1 MLAFEQMGYNPT
13 SEKIVS
19 ILCNKTQNT
28 NPLFFRVM
36 VAYYFSMVASMMR
49 CKISTHDRG
58 DIPVNMYAL
67 NLSPSGT
74 GKGFSTNIIE
84 NSVIDQF
91 RSRFLEE
98 TFPLLAETNL
108 PKLALKRAN
117 RKACDP
123 DEELVRVAKEFDSL
137 GNLLFSFDSA
147 TPAAIKQMR
156 HKLLMAD
163 AGSLNLE
170 IDEIGSNFV
179 GQIDVINTFLELYDV
194 GKIKAKLIKNTTDNT
209 RSEEIVGNTPTNMM
223 MFGTPS
229 KLLNGGKVEEEM
241 YSMLETGYA
250 RRCFFGYA
258 RGATKNAELTP
269 EEVYNRLTQQDST
282 TYLTDISNKLEK
294 LADIINVNK
303 RLVLTKETSL
313 LLIEY
318 QLKCE
323 KEAARLPE
331 HEEMKRAEIT
341 HRYFKALKL
350 AGAYAFIDN
359 SPELTEAHLYEAI
372 KLAEESGDAFA
383 RLLSRDRPY
392 VKLAKYIAAIKRDVT
407 QADMVEDLPFY
418 RGAASQKAEM
428 LSLAIAY
435 GYKNNI
441 IIKKSFSEGVEF
453 LRGETLQE
461 TDLSKMTVAYSQDF
475 TTDYVNEIAAFDQ
488 LHKLTQAKGMHWTA
502 HHLTDGY
509 RNEEN
514 CIPGFNLVVV
524 DVDGKVNIT
533 TAKLLLKNYKY
544 LLYTTKRHTDQEH
557 RFRII
562 FPTNYRLEMDAK
574 DYKEFMSNIYSWLP
588 FEVDTATNQRSRK
601 WLSHD
606 CHYEF
611 NDGDVLDVLPF
622 IPKTSKNE
630 HRKELLTSQLSMDNL
645 ERWVINN
652 IGDGNR
658 NNLLLR
664 YSMILLDAG
673 FDFEGIR
680 SRVVSLNDKIPDKLD
695 ETEIMGTI
703 MVTVMKTLAKR

>member
-1 MLAFEQMGYNPT
+1 M
-13 SEKIVS
+13 
-19 ILCNKTQNT
+19 
-28 NPLFFRVM
+28 
-36 VAYYFSMVASMMR
+36 
-49 CKISTHDRG
+49 
-58 DIPVNMYAL
+58 
-67 NLSPSGT
+67 
-74 GKGFSTNIIE
+74 
-84 NSVIDQF
+84 
-91 RSRFLEE
+91 
-98 TFPLLAETNL
+98 
-108 PKLALKRAN
+108 
-117 RKACDP
+117 
-123 DEELVRVAKEFDSL
+123 
-137 GNLLFSFDSA
+137 
-147 TPAAIKQMR
+147 
-156 HKLLMAD
+156 
-163 AGSLNLE
+163 
-170 IDEIGSNFV
+170 
-179 GQIDVINTFLELYDV
+179 
-194 GKIKAKLIKNTTDNT
+194 
-209 RSEEIVGNTPTNMM
+209 
-223 MFGTPS
+223 
-229 KLLNGGKVEEEM
+229 
-241 YSMLETGYA
+241 
-250 RRCFFGYA
+250 
-258 RGATKNAELTP
+258 
-269 EEVYNRLTQQDST
+269 YNRLTQQDST